1 MNQQDRYSQHSRN
14 IPPNRP
20 VLSKEEMLERRRRRR
35 KKRRIQ
41 QGIVGGGAL
50 LILLLIVL
58 SIVLI
63 ARGCSADNKL
73 VGKWDIDG
81 ITGYQ
86 FNDDGTG
93 AMLLPH
99 TSYEFTYKID
109 GKNIV
114 FDFKD
119 EKVKDGTFTFE
130 VKGDKLTLVD
140 GENTIGGTYELTRIE
155 E

>member
-1 MNQQDRYSQHSRN
+1 MNQQDIYPQNSEN

-20 VLSKEEMLERRRRRR
+20 TLSEEELLECSR
-35 KKRRIQ
+35 KQREKQRIQ
-41 QGIVGGGAL
+41 QGIVGGGVIAA
-50 LILLLIVL
+50 IVIIVL
-58 SIVLI
+58 SIILLTK
-63 ARGCSADNKL
+63 GCSAESKL

-99 TSYEFTYKID
+99 TSYEFTYKIED
-109 GKNIV
+109 KNIV

-130 VKGDKLTLVD
+130 VKGDKLTLVG
-140 GENTIGGTYELTRIE
+140 GENTIGGTYELTRVE